1 MQQTN
6 FYMINNRI
14 KTAKFKLNQHRN
26 LGEKSS
32 LTIFQVAQ
40 LMDAVRNG
48 EQLNENNQQ
57 SVFFSWN

>member
-6 FYMINNRI
+6 FDMINNRI

-48 EQLNENNQQ
+48 EQLNDNNQQ